1 MAQGWLGQVVDSAR
15 KVLGGDG
22 AALQPAL
29 YNGLA
34 RYQLGFELTTWPML
48 KSMGFADE
56 PSYYDEMNSLGRLAA
71 KTRAERLTVGH
82 SNSTLLL
89 PWLSPGQ
96 TTADGGAP
104 PEVDDPGTA
113 MFNALL
119 QVFAN
124 GASGFNVCESK
135 SGLLSTSPCCPD
147 RTFVVNRHNRWLRR
161 YVDLARI
168 PRRHCPRHAP

>member
-56 PSYYDEMNSLGRLAA
+56 PSYYDEMNSLDRLGA

-89 PWLSPGQ
+89 RRPRATRL
-96 TTADGGAP
+96 P
-104 PEVDDPGTA
+104 PVPA
-113 MFNALL
+113 A
-119 QVFAN
+119 
-124 GASGFNVCESK
+124 
-135 SGLLSTSPCCPD
+135 
-147 RTFVVNRHNRWLRR
+147 
-161 YVDLARI
+161 
-168 PRRHCPRHAP
+168 

>member
-1 MAQGWLGQVVDSAR
+1 MAQRWLGQVVDSAR

-56 PSYYDEMNSLGRLAA
+56 PSYYDEMNSLDRLGA

-82 SNSTLLL
+82 SSSTCATRPFASFESTNRTSL
-89 PWLSPGQ
+89 PEKR
-96 TTADGGAP
+96 TR
-104 PEVDDPGTA
+104 
-113 MFNALL
+113 
-119 QVFAN
+119 
-124 GASGFNVCESK
+124 K
-135 SGLLSTSPCCPD
+135 S
-147 RTFVVNRHNRWLRR
+147 W
-161 YVDLARI
+161 I
-168 PRRHCPRHAP
+168 